1 MRTCVLAATFA
12 GVFAVSGCA
21 TITRGTTESL
31 SIQSEPADARV
42 ELSSGQTGITPCSF
56 ELKRKTDVKVYL
68 HKEGFQDVAVDVD
81 SKVAGAGATG
91 MAGNVLI
98 GGIIG
103 VGVDAASGAT
113 KSLRPNPVHVHL
125 VVRDAADADQLCA
138 APATVPGAICRGQIK
153 VGTTTTE
160 VESLLGPP
168 LEKRDGD
175 HEWRYEHDWL
185 VFDDAGLLASTMV
198 DKK

>member
-1 MRTCVLAATFA
+1 MVLAAALA
-12 GVFAVSGCA
+12 GAYALSGCA

-31 SIQSEPADARV
+31 SIQSEPSGAHV

-56 ELKRKTDVKVYL
+56 ELKRKNDLKVFL
-68 HKEGFQDVAVDVD
+68 HKDGFEDVTADVD

-125 VVRDAADADQLCA
+125 VVRDAADADRLCA
-138 APATVPGAICRGQIK
+138 APATVPGAICRGQLK
-153 VGTTTTE
+153 VGATATE

-168 LEKRDGD
+168 QEKRDSE

-185 VFDDAGLLASTMV
+185 VFDEAGRFASTIV

>member
-1 MRTCVLAATFA
+1 MLAATLA
-12 GVFAVSGCA
+12 GLLAVSGCA

-31 SIQSEPADARV
+31 AIQSEPAGARV

-56 ELKRKTDVKVYL
+56 ELKRKNDLKVFL
-68 HKEGFQDVAVDVD
+68 HMEGFEDVTAAVD

-113 KSLRPNPVHVHL
+113 KSLRPNPLHVHL
-125 VVRDAADADQLCA
+125 VVRDPADADRLCA
-138 APATVPGAICRGQIK
+138 APTTVPGAICRGQLK
-153 VGTTTTE
+153 VGATGPE
-160 VESLLGPP
+160 VEALLGPP
-168 LEKRDGD
+168 QEKRDRE

-185 VFDDAGLLASTMV
+185 VFDDASLFASTIV

>member
-1 MRTCVLAATFA
+1 MRTIVLVGAFA
-12 GVFAVSGCA
+12 GACVVSGCA

-31 SIQSEPADARV
+31 SIQSEPAGARV
-42 ELSSGQTGITPCSF
+42 ELSSGQTGVTPCSF
-56 ELKRKTDVKVYL
+56 ELKRKNDLKVFL
-68 HKEGFQDVAVDVD
+68 HKDGFDDVTVDVE

-125 VVRDAADADQLCA
+125 VVRDAADADRLCA
-138 APATVPGAICRGQIK
+138 APATVPGAICRGQLR
-153 VGTTTTE
+153 VSATMTE
-160 VESLLGPP
+160 VESLLGQPQ
-168 LEKRDGD
+168 EKRNNER
-175 HEWRYEHDWL
+175 EWRYEHDWL
-185 VFDDAGLLASTMV
+185 VFDDAGLFASTIV
-198 DKK
+198 EKK

>member
-1 MRTCVLAATFA
+1 MRATVLATALA
-12 GVFAVSGCA
+12 GACAISGCA

-31 SIQSEPADARV
+31 AIQSEPAGARV
-42 ELSSGQTGITPCSF
+42 ELTSGQTGITPCSF
-56 ELKRKTDVKVYL
+56 ELKRKNDLKVFL
-68 HKEGFQDVAVDVD
+68 RKDGFEDITVDVD

-125 VVRDAADADQLCA
+125 VVKDLADADRLCA
-138 APATVPGAICRGQIK
+138 APGTVPGAICRHQLK
-153 VGTTTTE
+153 VGATQAE

-168 LEKRDGD
+168 QEKRDKD
-175 HEWRYEHDWL
+175 REWRYEHDWL
-185 VFDDAGLLASTMV
+185 VFDEGGLLASTMV
-198 DKK
+198 EKK